1 MGDLFQF
8 SSSASLGKLTGR
20 RAHNLEE
27 LLHLIKTCPDSSIFY
42 HTFSTFRKMREVQV
56 PFNNDF
62 AIWISQNLAD
72 EALPEKLTAI
82 ELAEHNTIKSLRDR
96 IVIIIENHK
105 KENPQVFDRTAA
117 KPFYLCDVVRIV
129 YLTDKFAYNLKSFR
143 ESLESVSVDSIYFHF
158 IESRLHTQ
166 LQTDD
171 FSRWIEES
179 LDMPEL
185 AAKIRNI
192 DIHIYTLDGLRRKL
206 VTLIDGYIGK

>member
-27 LLHLIKTCPDSSIFY
+27 LLTIIKACPDSSIFF

-62 AIWISQNLAD
+62 ALWISQNLAE
-72 EALPEKLTAI
+72 EALAEKLTAI
-82 ELAEHNTIKSLRDR
+82 ELAEHNTIESLKDR
-96 IVIIIENHK
+96 IIAIIENHK
-105 KENPQVFDRTAA
+105 KENPLVFQRIAA
-117 KPFYLCDVVRIV
+117 KPFYLCDAVRMV
-129 YLTDKFAYNLKSFR
+129 YLTDRFAYNLQSLR
-143 ESLESVSVDSIYFHF
+143 EELNSISVDSIYFHF

-166 LQTDD
+166 LETDD

-179 LDMPEL
+179 LNMPDL
-185 AAKIRNI
+185 AARIRNI
-192 DIHIYTLDGLRRKL
+192 DIHIYTLEGLRKRL
-206 VTLIDGYIGK
+206 IELIDKYI

>member
-20 RAHNLEE
+20 SAHNLEE
-27 LLHLIKTCPDSSIFY
+27 LLQLIKTCPDSSIFF
-42 HTFSTFRKMREVQV
+42 HTFLTFKKMREVQV

-62 AIWISQNLAD
+62 AFWISQNLAD
-72 EALPEKLTAI
+72 QALPEKLTAI
-82 ELAEHNTIKSLRDR
+82 ELAEHSTIESLRDR
-96 IVIIIENHK
+96 IVAIIENHK
-105 KENPQVFDRTAA
+105 KEDPQVFNRTAA
-117 KPFYLCDVVRIV
+117 KPFYLCDAVRIV

-143 ESLESVSVDSIYFHF
+143 ESLDSISVDSIYFHF
-158 IESRLHTQ
+158 IESRLQTQ

-171 FSRWIEES
+171 FSRWIQES

-192 DIHIYTLDGLRRKL
+192 DIHIHTLEGLRHKL
-206 VTLIDGYIGK
+206 TALIDQYL

>member
-1 MGDLFQF
+1 VGDLFQF

-27 LLHLIKTCPDSSIFY
+27 LLQIIKTCPDSSIFY

-62 AIWISQNLAD
+62 AIWISQNLAE

-82 ELAEHNTIKSLRDR
+82 ELAEHSTILSLRER
-96 IVIIIENHK
+96 IAAVIESHRQ
-105 KENPQVFDRTAA
+105 ENPLVFTRTAA
-117 KPFYLCDVVRIV
+117 KPFYLCDTVRIV
-129 YLTDKFAYNLKSFR
+129 YLTDKFAYNLRSFR
-143 ESLESVSVDSIYFHF
+143 ESLNSISVDSIYFHF
-158 IESRLHTQ
+158 IESRLQTQ

-171 FSRWIEES
+171 FSRWIEQS
-179 LDMPEL
+179 LDMPDL

-192 DIHIYTLDGLRRKL
+192 DIHIYTLEGLRRKL
-206 VTLIDGYIGK
+206 TALIDQYL

>member
-8 SSSASLGKLTGR
+8 SSSTSLGKLTGR
-20 RAHNLEE
+20 RAQDLEE
-27 LLHLIKTCPDSSIFY
+27 LLKLIKTCPDSSIFY

-56 PFNNDF
+56 PYNNDF
-62 AIWISQNLAD
+62 AIWISQNLAE

-82 ELAEHNTIKSLRDR
+82 ELAEHNTIASLRKR
-96 IVIIIENHK
+96 IVTIIDDYK
-105 KENPQVFDRTAA
+105 KEAPEAFARTAA
-117 KPFYLCDVVRIV
+117 KPFYLCDAVRIV

-143 ESLESVSVDSIYFHF
+143 EALDSISVDSIYFHF

-171 FSRWIEES
+171 FSRWIDDS

-192 DIHIYTLDGLRRKL
+192 DMHIYTLEGLRKKIAS
-206 VTLIDGYIGK
+206 LIDGHT